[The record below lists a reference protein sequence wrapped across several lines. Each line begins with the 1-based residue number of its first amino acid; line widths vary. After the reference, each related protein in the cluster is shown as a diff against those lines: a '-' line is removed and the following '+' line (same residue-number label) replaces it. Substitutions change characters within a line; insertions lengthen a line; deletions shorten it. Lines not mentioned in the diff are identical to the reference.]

1 LKSFKLTSRG
11 AMLCSLVCALA
22 TTLPAQVVKNI
33 DFSRLVVVGDSLA
46 AGVENGSLEASQQR
60 HGFAKV
66 IARQIGTPLELPLV
80 PYPGAPNTLELVS
93 ADFPPTIRPVP
104 GVLLFPRLNPF
115 DRVTDVAVPL
125 QTVADALNRKPDNN
139 LKSTDE
145 TQLATDLV
153 LGFPCPVL
161 VACPALT
168 QVQQAVALD
177 PTAVIV
183 EIGNNDILGALTSGQ
198 FGALASSPAAAQQ
211 FLTSFGTNY
220 AKLLSALASTRATL
234 IIGNLPDVIQTAY
247 FIPVA
252 KLSETVKQPVDLL
265 NNMLGTQPG
274 DYVTLAALP
283 SIEAILSGAH
293 AGPLPPSCNCVVT
306 AAQAALVRAL
316 TVQMNAIISSQAA
329 AIPGSTVVDVFSLAD
344 RLYTHGYKLG
354 RTKLSS
360 DFLGGLFSLDGLHP
374 TNTGY
379 AIFANEF
386 IEQIN
391 AAFGTH
397 IRRVNIHEI
406 AEDDPLVLS
415 NRKRFSI
422 PWQEHESA
430 AIEAVSKQTQ

>member
-1 LKSFKLTSRG
+1 LKPFKLKSRG
-11 AMLCSLVCALA
+11 AMLCSLACALA
-22 TTLPAQVVKNI
+22 TTLPAQVVKNV
-33 DFSRLVVVGDSLA
+33 DLSRLVVVGDSLA

-80 PYPGAPNTLELVS
+80 PYPGAPNTLELVDT
-93 ADFPPTIRPVP
+93 DFPPTIKPVP
-104 GVLLFPRLNPF
+104 GTLLFPRLNPF

-139 LKSTDE
+139 LSSTDE

-161 VACPALT
+161 FACPALT
-168 QVQQAVALD
+168 QVEQAVALD

-183 EIGNNDILGALTSGQ
+183 DIGNNDILGAVTSGQ
-198 FGALASSPAAAQQ
+198 FGALASSPVAAQQ
-211 FLTSFGTNY
+211 FITNFGTNY
-220 AKLLSALASTRATL
+220 AKLLSALAPTRATL

-265 NNMLGTQPG
+265 DNILGTQPG
-274 DYVTLAALP
+274 DYITLAALP
-283 SIEAILSGAH
+283 SVEAILSGAQ

-329 AIPGSTVVDVFSLAD
+329 AVPGSTVVDVFSLAD

-354 RTKLSS
+354 RTELST

-374 TNTGY
+374 SNTGY

-397 IRRVNIHEI
+397 ITRANIHEV
-406 AEDDPLVLS
+406 AEHDPLVLS
-415 NRKRFSI
+415 NRKRFPT
-422 PWQEHESA
+422 PWE
-430 AIEAVSKQTQ
+430 KQ

>member
-1 LKSFKLTSRG
+1 LKLFKLTSRG
-11 AMLCSLVCALA
+11 AMLCSLACALA
-22 TTLPAQVVKNI
+22 ATLPAQAVKNI

-80 PYPGAPNTLELVS
+80 PYPGAPNTLELVNT
-93 ADFPPTIRPVP
+93 DFPPTIKPVP

-115 DRVTDVAVPL
+115 ERVTDVAVPL

-161 VACPALT
+161 FACPALT

-177 PTAVIV
+177 PTAVIID
-183 EIGNNDILGALTSGQ
+183 IGNNDILGAVTSGQ
-198 FGALASSPAAAQQ
+198 FGTLASSPAAAQQ
-211 FLTSFGTNY
+211 FLTNFGTNY

-234 IIGNLPDVIQTAY
+234 IIGNLPDVIQSAY

-265 NNMLGTQPG
+265 DAALGTQPG

-283 SIEAILSGAH
+283 SIEAILSGAQ
-293 AGPLPPSCNCVVT
+293 AGPLPPGCNCVVT

-316 TVQMNAIISSQAA
+316 TVQMNTIISSQAA
-329 AIPGSTVVDVFSLAD
+329 AVPGSTVVDVFSLAD
-344 RLYTHGYKLG
+344 RLYTKGYKLG
-354 RTKLSS
+354 RTKLST
-360 DFLGGLFSLDGLHP
+360 DFLGGLFSLDGLHL

-406 AEDDPLVLS
+406 AEHDPLVLS
-415 NRKRFSI
+415 RCELRD
-422 PWQEHESA
+422 
-430 AIEAVSKQTQ
+430 